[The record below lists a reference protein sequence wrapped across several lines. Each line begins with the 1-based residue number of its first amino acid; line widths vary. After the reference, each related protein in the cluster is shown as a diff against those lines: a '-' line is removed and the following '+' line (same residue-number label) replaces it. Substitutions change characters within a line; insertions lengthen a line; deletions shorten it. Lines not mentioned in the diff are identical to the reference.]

1 MRRPMPRRAKR
12 GHACLSVLHGA
23 RVGAQGRPVE
33 RGKLDAENPL
43 PYRPVI
49 F

>member
-23 RVGAQGRPVE
+23 RVGA
-33 RGKLDAENPL
+33 
-43 PYRPVI
+43 
-49 F
+49 